1 MEGQHFLKSRS
12 SLEDI
17 HQQIASL
24 RRENRSLRIG
34 LVFCLIIATLPYRPW
49 LHPVTMRAKKFVTE
63 KIEFVRDGETILSID
78 VYPTINGLVISDKHG
93 KPLVFLGAEKLGGSV
108 GVYNKDGKEV
118 VSIGNW
124 LYGGGVWVMDE
135 KGTIMATIGA
145 TPFGG
150 GISLCDEKGNLK
162 WVAP

>member
-49 LHPVTMRAKKFVTE
+49 VNPITMKAKRFVTE
-63 KIEFVRDGETILSID
+63 KIEFVRDGQTVLFINVHPID
-78 VYPTINGLVISDKHG
+78 NGLVISDKYG
-93 KPLVFLGAEKLGGSV
+93 KPSVFLGTGVLGGSV
-108 GVYNKDGKEV
+108 GVINKNDKV
-118 VSIGNW
+118 VAGMVATE
-124 LYGGGVWVMDE
+124 YGGIIVVADE
-135 KGTIMATIGA
+135 KG
-145 TPFGG
+145 
-150 GISLCDEKGNLK
+150 KLK
-162 WVAP
+162 WGAP